1 MASAQTHHFCIVEI
15 DGTQLSI
22 TAIDTSGNIIDSFTT
37 EDMSLPVELSLFTAY
52 PEENHIIVKWMT
64 ESEVGNAGFILE
76 RKESHLTD
84 WQEIASYITC
94 PELQGQGS
102 IPYHTEYR
110 YEDHTAQMG
119 KTYDYRLA
127 DVSYSGEIQ
136 FHSKIISEVTLSQ
149 TIVLTD
155 HLYQNYPNP
164 FNSETMINYTL
175 ENKGHIKLSVY
186 DISGREIAIL
196 INEEQAAGEHSMT
209 FDASPLSSGIYY
221 YQIKAGSEE
230 LTRKM
235 ILLR

>member
-1 MASAQTHHFCIVEI
+1 M
-15 DGTQLSI
+15 
-22 TAIDTSGNIIDSFTT
+22 
-37 EDMSLPVELSLFTAY
+37 
-52 PEENHIIVKWMT
+52 
-64 ESEVGNAGFILE
+64 NA
-76 RKESHLTD
+76 
-84 WQEIASYITC
+84 
-94 PELQGQGS
+94 
-102 IPYHTEYR
+102 
-110 YEDHTAQMG
+110 
-119 KTYDYRLA
+119 DYRLA